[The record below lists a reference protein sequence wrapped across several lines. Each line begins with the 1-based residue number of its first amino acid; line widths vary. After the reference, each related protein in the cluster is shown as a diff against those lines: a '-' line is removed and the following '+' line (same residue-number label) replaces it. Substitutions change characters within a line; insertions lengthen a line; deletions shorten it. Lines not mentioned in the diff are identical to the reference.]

1 MSRIRAA
8 YQEMYLVTKNV
19 YRKVLDCID
28 ERSRQE
34 MESLNAEEEEE
45 DVRRPSE
52 DFFDDVSYQDISGGV
67 EQEEQHRDT
76 RIQEVEHR
84 RPEQIRQR
92 SYYPAITYEPDL
104 PPIREVLREP
114 EQLNPIPTLTKST
127 YPRLYYQP
135 SPRDKLLMSEIIRQG
150 HDLPPIRQRQM
161 PGPLPPPAARANPP
175 VQQTVTP
182 TRGRP
187 PVRVSFQDEGVETI
201 RDCMPGAP
209 GVAKSICSQKTK
221 SSRGGYQCELCN
233 RILATKHNLN
243 RHMMSVHKS
252 VSSSPSSFY
261 SGPSTSQESFS
272 GWDREQEQ
280 QQEMETSA
288 LPTRRKRN
296 IDPDYTTDEDVPLSK
311 VYLAR
316 KKKSHKDPD
325 PSGSGKKESF
335 ESWQ

>member
-1 MSRIRAA
+1 MSKIRAA

-34 MESLNAEEEEE
+34 IESLNVEEEEE

-52 DFFDDVSYQDISGGV
+52 DYFDDVSYQDISGGV
-67 EQEEQHRDT
+67 EQEEQQQHQET

-84 RPEQIRQR
+84 RPKQTPQR
-92 SYYPAITYEPDL
+92 PYYPALTYEPDL
-104 PPIREVLREP
+104 PPIREVIREP
-114 EQLNPIPTLTKST
+114 EQLNPIPTLTRST

-150 HDLPPIRQRQM
+150 HDIPPVRQRQTQ
-161 PGPLPPPAARANPP
+161 GPLPPPARINLPP
-175 VQQTVTP
+175 VQQPVTP

-187 PVRVSFQDEGVETI
+187 PIRVSFQDEGVETI

-209 GVAKSICSQKTK
+209 GVAKSICSPRT
-221 SSRGGYQCELCN
+221 SRGYQCELCN
-233 RILATKHNLN
+233 RVLATKHNLN
-243 RHMMSVHKS
+243 RHMMSIHKS
-252 VSSSPSSFY
+252 SSTYNLPSSSY

-272 GWDREQEQ
+272 GWDRQQEQ

-288 LPTRRKRN
+288 LPGRRKRN
-296 IDPDYTTDEDVPLSK
+296 IDPEYTTDEDVPLSK
-311 VYLAR
+311 VYVAR
-316 KKKSHKDPD
+316 KKKIQQD
-325 PSGSGKKESF
+325 PSGSGKKENF